1 MSKRIQEKFEVD
13 MRRLRKMLSKVIEGD
28 EEAVRSALRKREET
42 RVLDIACGACVEA
55 NALTDFVADLRGDQG
70 AKVKLTGIDVR
81 AREIADAQRQ
91 FGGKK
96 IDWQRDLEKE
106 FEFLAGDATKLDG
119 HGELGE
125 DFDLVFM
132 RHQNYWNGR
141 RTWEEIF
148 DQALGK
154 LSDDGN
160 LVITSYFDKE
170 HELATEAIQRLGGEL
185 VRSEFN
191 PETRELP
198 TSGKSVDRHVA
209 VFRKKQD

>member
-1 MSKRIQEKFEVD
+1 MSKRIQEQFDVD
-13 MRRLRKMLSKVIEGD
+13 MRRLRKMLSKVIDGD
-28 EEAVRSALRKREET
+28 EQSVRESLRKKEET

-55 NALTDFVADLRGDQG
+55 DALTDFLADLRDEKG

-81 AREIADAQRQ
+81 AREISDAQRQ

-96 IDWQRDLEKE
+96 IDRKREVEKE
-106 FEFLAGDATKLDG
+106 FEFMTGDATKLDG
-119 HGELGE
+119 HGELGD

-132 RHQNYWNGR
+132 RHQNYWNGK

-170 HELATEAIQRLGGEL
+170 HELAMEALQRLGGEL
-185 VRSEFN
+185 VKTEFN
-191 PETRELP
+191 EETRILP
-198 TSGKSVDRHVA
+198 TPGKSVDRHVA
-209 VFRKKQD
+209 VFRKKKP